1 MNKMNIMPLF
11 ASNLVINQVDDKFN
25 NININNINFEPSGT
39 EDQSSEISDS
49 LYVIND
55 YPELGIEIIK
65 IFQQYTVDVLKLKNQ
80 FTIST
85 SWFTKMKPKDTC
97 RFHRHYNSF
106 YSGLYY
112 FNDYEVNSGNICFLD
127 PLNSFNNF
135 LIVPDSEQD
144 CSIHN
149 SKELK
154 IRPEKNM
161 LIFFPSYLEHSI
173 LSNTSKKNRYSLAFN
188 FVPIG
193 KYGVGDSTYN
203 TEWFKT

>member
-85 SWFTKMKPKDTC
+85 SWFTKMKPGDTC
-97 RFHRHYNSF
+97 RFHQHHNCF

-112 FNDYEVNSGNICFLD
+112 FDDYEENSGNICFLN
-127 PLNSFNNF
+127 PLTRFNNF
-135 LIVPDSEQD
+135 LIIPDKSD
-144 CSIHN
+144 LNIHN
-149 SKELK
+149 SNDWSIK
-154 IRPEKNM
+154 PEKNM
-161 LIFFPSYLEHSI
+161 VLFFPSYLEHAI
-173 LSNTSKKNRYSLAFN
+173 LDNTSKKSRHSLAFN
-188 FVPIG
+188 IVPMG
-193 KYGVGDSTYN
+193 KYGNGDSTYN
-203 TEWFKT
+203 TDWFKIN